1 MGRRCQRVD
10 RTGLSRV
17 TVRGARRRGKTKE
30 AVGRQPQ
37 RVYRQDWTFQS
48 LTEGSRR
55 QAEVEAAGCEV
66 IGGAL
71 QTLRVNG
78 QTRQLSRPMVGQEEA
93 FYLCIAEASFIQQKS
108 TTILFDND
116 GDVGNDDGNDDGDD
130 DDDGDDG
137 DDDGNYDEDF
147 EAIL

>member
-1 MGRRCQRVD
+1 MSDIGS
-10 RTGLSRV
+10 GPSRV
-17 TVRGARRRGKTKE
+17 TVMGARRRGKKTKE

-37 RVYRQDWTFQS
+37 RVHGQDWTFQS
-48 LTEGSRR
+48 LTEGCGR
-55 QAEVEAAGCEV
+55 QAEVAAAGCEV

-71 QTLRVNG
+71 QTVRDNG
-78 QTRQLSRPMVGQEEA
+78 QTRQLSRQMVGQEEA
-93 FYLCIAEASFIQQKS
+93 FYLCNAEASFIQQKS

-130 DDDGDDG
+130 DDGGDDG

-147 EAIL
+147 EAM